1 MADRNITSVFKHTPE
16 EPVWIFSGFVATQ
29 HLRRSG
35 NMFKIAG
42 GQLLNISWLEYVDL
56 FAVGVSAGK
65 WGQWT
70 WCSRP
75 VQPYRTFN

>member
-1 MADRNITSVFKHTPE
+1 
-16 EPVWIFSGFVATQ
+16 
-29 HLRRSG
+29 
-35 NMFKIAG
+35 MFKIAG

-70 WCSRP
+70 WCPRP
-75 VQPYRTFN
+75 VQPYRTFSVLDPSCWCGINLSALLKTCDLIKLHVSFDDALAQ